1 MKANHLLLAMCL
13 QVRIVEANISVVS
26 PSGGEVWQQL
36 PDGTY
41 TVEVQVGDFD
51 QGQENSPEGLKMIK
65 LVRVIR
71 GCWNNVEFHFP
82 HRPFLPKLIL
92 GIFCVL
98 NRDHFNSLRRPNA
111 LWFL

>member
-71 GCWNNVEFHFP
+71 GCWNTVEFHFP